1 LKEAK
6 ATLERHM
13 ESLYRKALAVVD
25 DYYKFKIELNK
36 EMDWPKKSS
45 LKPRVR
51 QRGLSITAEWYDK
64 RWYGS
69 KAKGNRKAFTTY
81 IAKPRTA
88 HGYTLNKLLDYAQ
101 DWEKPES
108 VVIKAETSS
117 VICLAS
123 NIRLSVRIFCL
134 PRVFPG
140 PAHGLWAL
148 KVGAGRTA

>member
-1 LKEAK
+1 MTNAMQENSLEEVK
-6 ATLERHM
+6 AALERHM

-36 EMDWPKKSS
+36 QMDWPKKSS

-101 DWEKPES
+101 DWERDK
-108 VVIKAETSS
+108 VVETENALAAIRYEAGCVMRALYYLNKAIE
-117 VICLAS
+117 
-123 NIRLSVRIFCL
+123 
-134 PRVFPG
+134 
-140 PAHGLWAL
+140 
-148 KVGAGRTA
+148 GA